1 MTFWRTGRRVM
12 RSPSDSR
19 WRVSPGASCKRSR
32 RGLGRTTRPALSRVS
47 LVAIMA
53 LGRETWQGAA
63 KDAPNRMREDAK
75 YARGEHRAWVQKG
88 VACVSMGGG
97 GGKPW
102 V

>member
-1 MTFWRTGRRVM
+1 
-12 RSPSDSR
+12 
-19 WRVSPGASCKRSR
+19 
-32 RGLGRTTRPALSRVS
+32 LS
-47 LVAIMA
+47 MA
-53 LGRETWQGAA
+53 FGRETWQGAA

-97 GGKPW
+97 EGKPW